1 MAVEENLLFLALT
14 ETHLT
19 YEHLNAEIN
28 MNHYSVYRADRQGR
42 SHGGV
47 ANYIREDIA
56 ASAEVLTSFSNGTTE
71 LLVVFM
77 KSINLL
83 AITLYRPPN
92 TTHGTFRQITQK
104 IEQILSTLPNPNTEV
119 IMSGDFNFPNINWP
133 EMKTTGGTPDDKQQA
148 CDLIRVVE
156 NYFLF
161 QLVTDP
167 TRERNILDLIFS
179 NNPNLLHSYE
189 ISDTIMSDHKLIKV
203 KASISTTT
211 TPISHVQNSTAEGTL
226 SDLNFY
232 STEIEWEQLRTKLGE
247 IDWINTMQGKDIDN
261 ILSLLTKICYETC
274 KKHIPKKRTNTSKIP
289 RDRKIIMIKR
299 HKLQTKLKNTTYPPV
314 RVQITEKLRELEE
327 QMQKSHKEQ
336 QRKEEM
342 QAVSNIQQNSK
353 FFFAYARKKLKSGA
367 TVGPLTKE
375 DGTLT
380 GDTTEM
386 ADLLKSQYES
396 VFSRP
401 RTDRTTG
408 DPLSLFD
415 DRPNDQL
422 TLSSINITKE
432 DIVIAI
438 DNIAPD
444 STAGPDGFHAQLL
457 KKCKLELATP
467 LQSLWSTSL
476 ENGTVPSAL
485 KVNNN
490 QRRGRLC
497 YVKGT
502 QGTTQKV
509 KSLIHNSFTYNGTRL
524 FNCIPQQL
532 RDLTGVSPE
541 TFKRKL
547 DQWLQKLP
555 DCPPTPGYPNSNQ
568 NTLPQITREAGGL
581 EYTGAS
587 GGRP

>member
-1 MAVEENLLFLALT
+1 
-14 ETHLT
+14 
-19 YEHLNAEIN
+19 
-28 MNHYSVYRADRQGR
+28 
-42 SHGGV
+42 
-47 ANYIREDIA
+47 
-56 ASAEVLTSFSNGTTE
+56 
-71 LLVVFM
+71 
-77 KSINLL
+77 
-83 AITLYRPPN
+83 
-92 TTHGTFRQITQK
+92 
-104 IEQILSTLPNPNTEV
+104 
-119 IMSGDFNFPNINWP
+119 MSGDFNFPNINWP
-133 EMKTTGGTPDDKQQA
+133 EMKTTGGNPDDKQQA
-148 CDLIRVVE
+148 CDLIRLVE
-156 NYFLF
+156 NNFLF
-161 QLVTDP
+161 QFVTDP

-353 FFFAYARKKLKSGA
+353 FFFAYAHKKLKSGA

-380 GDTTEM
+380 GDPTEM

-422 TLSSINITKE
+422 TLSSINITIE

-476 ENGTVPSAL
+476 ENDDTRITKQICSAED
-485 KVNNN
+485 VNLLQQDLNRILSWATLNN
-490 QRRGRLC
+490 MELNAEKSELLIYGQNEAALEANYSC
-497 YVKGT
+497 
-502 QGTTQKV
+502 TTQKV

>member
-1 MAVEENLLFLALT
+1 
-14 ETHLT
+14 
-19 YEHLNAEIN
+19 
-28 MNHYSVYRADRQGR
+28 
-42 SHGGV
+42 
-47 ANYIREDIA
+47 
-56 ASAEVLTSFSNGTTE
+56 
-71 LLVVFM
+71 
-77 KSINLL
+77 
-83 AITLYRPPN
+83 
-92 TTHGTFRQITQK
+92 
-104 IEQILSTLPNPNTEV
+104 
-119 IMSGDFNFPNINWP
+119 
-133 EMKTTGGTPDDKQQA
+133 
-148 CDLIRVVE
+148 
-156 NYFLF
+156 
-161 QLVTDP
+161 
-167 TRERNILDLIFS
+167 
-179 NNPNLLHSYE
+179 
-189 ISDTIMSDHKLIKV
+189 
-203 KASISTTT
+203 
-211 TPISHVQNSTAEGTL
+211 
-226 SDLNFY
+226 
-232 STEIEWEQLRTKLGE
+232 
-247 IDWINTMQGKDIDN
+247 
-261 ILSLLTKICYETC
+261 
-274 KKHIPKKRTNTSKIP
+274 
-289 RDRKIIMIKR
+289 
-299 HKLQTKLKNTTYPPV
+299 
-314 RVQITEKLRELEE
+314 
-327 QMQKSHKEQ
+327 
-336 QRKEEM
+336 
-342 QAVSNIQQNSK
+342 
-353 FFFAYARKKLKSGA
+353 
-367 TVGPLTKE
+367 
-375 DGTLT
+375 
-380 GDTTEM
+380 M

-476 ENGTVPSAL
+476 ENDDTRITKQICSAED
-485 KVNNN
+485 VNLLQQDLNRILSWATLNN
-490 QRRGRLC
+490 MELNAEKSELLRYGQNEAALEANYSC
-497 YVKGT
+497 
-502 QGTTQKV
+502 TTQKV

-547 DQWLQKLP
+547 DQWLQKLT